1 MLGRESSRPAAAAS
15 GETLNA
21 VLTWRNRICVADD
34 AKESHQYGS
43 KTAAAGWKRK
53 RNAAFLKIRA
63 SLADEVPSGTCRNPS
78 EDVKRQM
85 PVDKG
90 KGSCHTA
97 ARTGTLP
104 EHAACGRGQAP
115 HHGSREDDAD

>member
-1 MLGRESSRPAAAAS
+1 MLGRESSRPAAAAFD
-15 GETLNA
+15 ETLDA

-63 SLADEVPSGTCRNPS
+63 SLADEVSSGTCRDPS

-85 PVDKG
+85 PVGKG